1 MPANSRER
9 KSRLDKGGGGAGGAA
24 GTGAAAGAAAGGFIG
39 FSAFATSSVPTGQDT
54 SSSIARQPLSRAAGS
69 RPAVSTATAGG
80 GGPPPSP
87 VFTGSDVH
95 LHQLFR
101 RIGQKKD
108 ATTRVRALSDLAEY
122 AFSSSHSSS
131 SSPSTEQSSRS
142 TTSSSTTK
150 NGNAAASP
158 PVSRQ
163 DKVAALSHLIYLS
176 MTKLLWDNAPSV
188 RCQTMSTLGQ
198 ARQSVPKAWKTLV
211 LYGPP
216 SPCACSSVSS
226 KGKATASGG
235 GSSVMSILPTLPYS
249 TIASIVHGMRT
260 DPSSEVKAAASDLMS
275 SIRQECDVSSVQCS
289 VVNYS
294 LQVLALGNADAL
306 DGAVFGNIRS
316 CDDAG
321 AYAGGSGSVGKG
333 KKNKGRQQQQPQQR
347 QASGGVRSES
357 DREESEERY
366 ERTILTV
373 LGGLSL
379 LVKESPENEGN
390 NNSNKNKNNNSLVY
404 SYLIVKGVDDDKKDG
419 SEARVAAAAPLWR
432 HLTSSRSPFRRATY
446 SLLSHLSQ
454 HAPSLLHEGTD
465 GDDIDMEAPTCSPG
479 RSSGKTRQLPNLIPT
494 VITSEHDP
502 GNIPKMLDFVL
513 SYIASFRGVGD
524 NTDAAWDPAADGIDP
539 AKTVSALAKLFRRGC
554 HGSPAVG
561 WCPIA
566 LPLVASLPIPSGD
579 SNAMQMKVLAALW
592 EGKEYTGGGANEAA
606 VVTAVVETS
615 TFLLLRRLED
625 SGSRGTGNEEKMSSD
640 DAKEIAGYVFR
651 GLEYYL
657 TKSEDSRR
665 DAATSS
671 LKELCNALSRDL
683 QRLDVVSDDTD
694 GRKDCILFAVRVWFW
709 ADGGIR
715 RVMLDSIMS
724 HGDNGLVVERLGDVV
739 RLAADGK
746 NATKSSVG
754 RLPPIL
760 RDCVSEAGANIV
772 DPLST
777 TGSSEGSLLP
787 PKEAEIHLMLEV
799 LKFCGV
805 SFVLNSAGDDPA
817 QPTRDA
823 ESYIL
828 GAIVPWVVT
837 LFSSSALSSK
847 SAFSR
852 DAYIEILCVCL
863 ESIPSLDD
871 RRRIWASGLKDMVDA
886 HVDLN
891 FLTKAIVAIAKADDL
906 NIVRCEALDEFA
918 MQVGDAASMVFRN
931 GAVRESGGVL
941 DTMVDSDEFRSMR
954 LLLQTFVGLSPV
966 CSQVLIGEGVIQ
978 SWINVVCQQ
987 TEHDM
992 ILEDD
997 VGSNVLLDLLLA
1009 VASTKSSHL
1018 CYSNLLRLTSQSWK
1032 EGGQIWTSRC
1042 WKLLK
1047 AHKDRERLLK
1057 ELQDYA
1063 KAVLEQDL
1071 CMIDR
1076 HDEKSKPGKVDRMC
1090 LVWSNRCSRLFGLC
1104 GDASLVLAGL
1114 DNVQLWKSSYSSPLQ
1129 EYRSGNRLF
1138 ACLRYVLQSFDDP
1151 TERRKLLCG
1160 DMKSGDTATELTLHV
1175 LLSLVDAS
1183 PSLVPFINSTRH
1195 HQCFELFSLIGD
1207 APREYLVA
1215 MCRQAVNIIA
1225 NEMNVSIVSE
1235 LTDHRS
1241 AQVINRSV
1249 ALLDLLT
1256 AKLFGRRQ
1264 AIVDSR
1270 EAEISQHDVKEGD
1283 ILFYVANDGS
1293 EVQARVQ
1300 CRVAKIH
1307 RDDYPN
1313 LYFTIRIDGEDGK
1326 ATERQTVA
1334 GRLKKRAIAT
1344 PPDSTLTTGAK
1355 ESVEEGADMT
1365 ALIVNSIIKPYL
1377 SREKNEPAFVSEA
1390 AAECCSIAISRSGL
1404 GNKSGLGSLRFD
1416 VFQVVSS
1423 LESEVRDAL
1432 LNADSV
1438 EDASLSIRCLALA
1451 LGFGSCT
1458 EASPHNNSIL
1468 KLSSLDLID
1477 AIHGA
1482 IGRSGT
1488 ANDFYIAVLMF
1499 LSVAFSTETEGETFR
1514 KAMTILEA
1522 ASTEL
1527 INTEHGFVVLLR
1539 GFSTVQ
1545 KQAHSCIDYSS
1556 ADSVAERQ
1564 VMSTCIKGFAATPV
1578 DETTPTP
1585 IWLDLFTSLLNY
1597 ELTINEG
1604 GSDSL
1609 LSGARKWNE
1618 ALCDTLFS
1626 SSKRW
1631 CGYQLLMY
1639 IASEQREINPG
1650 GQLSEKSRRRV
1661 KRWKSELD
1669 SEEAQELQD
1678 DASGAAKWLP
1688 ECVMTVVEGW
1698 YEMSEEDRAAEDE
1711 EETLGKLL
1719 TWLVCLSFLDNAAAV
1734 DIRNRSALTAYLDKS
1749 SAVGEALMLAN
1760 RYANLSD
1767 KKMEWMDCLK
1777 RNDSDC
1783 SGGSS
1788 IVLSDVATLVVF
1800 RTIESVPTLAKKWW
1814 MDDCPRSIQPQV
1826 SDFVQKRVAP
1836 ETLRR
1841 ELSRINNVKN
1851 TFGDMNVSGSTVSRE
1866 VSATYVQDE
1875 CTLSV
1880 LIKVPASFPLRN
1892 AEVDCKKTLGIP
1904 EKRWRR
1910 WGLQITRML
1919 NHEDGSVLDA
1929 LLLWKQNV
1937 DKEFEGV
1944 EPCPVCYSVLCVK
1957 THTMPNL
1964 ECKTCENRFHSSC
1977 LMKWFQR

>member
-1 MPANSRER
+1 M
-9 KSRLDKGGGGAGGAA
+9 
-24 GTGAAAGAAAGGFIG
+24 
-39 FSAFATSSVPTGQDT
+39 
-54 SSSIARQPLSRAAGS
+54 
-69 RPAVSTATAGG
+69 
-80 GGPPPSP
+80 
-87 VFTGSDVH
+87 
-95 LHQLFR
+95 
-101 RIGQKKD
+101 
-108 ATTRVRALSDLAEY
+108 
-122 AFSSSHSSS
+122 
-131 SSPSTEQSSRS
+131 
-142 TTSSSTTK
+142 
-150 NGNAAASP
+150 
-158 PVSRQ
+158 
-163 DKVAALSHLIYLS
+163 
-176 MTKLLWDNAPSV
+176 
-188 RCQTMSTLGQ
+188 
-198 ARQSVPKAWKTLV
+198 
-211 LYGPP
+211 
-216 SPCACSSVSS
+216 
-226 KGKATASGG
+226 
-235 GSSVMSILPTLPYS
+235 
-249 TIASIVHGMRT
+249 
-260 DPSSEVKAAASDLMS
+260 
-275 SIRQECDVSSVQCS
+275 
-289 VVNYS
+289 
-294 LQVLALGNADAL
+294 
-306 DGAVFGNIRS
+306 
-316 CDDAG
+316 
-321 AYAGGSGSVGKG
+321 
-333 KKNKGRQQQQPQQR
+333 
-347 QASGGVRSES
+347 
-357 DREESEERY
+357 
-366 ERTILTV
+366 
-373 LGGLSL
+373 
-379 LVKESPENEGN
+379 
-390 NNSNKNKNNNSLVY
+390 
-404 SYLIVKGVDDDKKDG
+404 
-419 SEARVAAAAPLWR
+419 
-432 HLTSSRSPFRRATY
+432 
-446 SLLSHLSQ
+446 
-454 HAPSLLHEGTD
+454 
-465 GDDIDMEAPTCSPG
+465 
-479 RSSGKTRQLPNLIPT
+479 
-494 VITSEHDP
+494 
-502 GNIPKMLDFVL
+502 
-513 SYIASFRGVGD
+513 
-524 NTDAAWDPAADGIDP
+524 
-539 AKTVSALAKLFRRGC
+539 
-554 HGSPAVG
+554 
-561 WCPIA
+561 
-566 LPLVASLPIPSGD
+566 
-579 SNAMQMKVLAALW
+579 
-592 EGKEYTGGGANEAA
+592 
-606 VVTAVVETS
+606 
-615 TFLLLRRLED
+615 
-625 SGSRGTGNEEKMSSD
+625 
-640 DAKEIAGYVFR
+640 
-651 GLEYYL
+651 
-657 TKSEDSRR
+657 
-665 DAATSS
+665 
-671 LKELCNALSRDL
+671 
-683 QRLDVVSDDTD
+683 
-694 GRKDCILFAVRVWFW
+694 
-709 ADGGIR
+709 
-715 RVMLDSIMS
+715 MLDSIKN
-724 HGDNGLVVERLGDVV
+724 HGDNGLAVERLGDVV

-777 TGSSEGSLLP
+777 TGSSEGSLSP

-799 LKFCGV
+799 MKFCGV
-805 SFVLNSAGDDPA
+805 SFVLNSTGDDPA
-817 QPTRDA
+817 QPTRDV

-828 GAIVPWVVT
+828 GAIVPWIVT
-837 LFSSSALSSK
+837 LFSSSAVSSK
-847 SAFSR
+847 SALSR

-891 FLTKAIVAIAKADDL
+891 FLTEAIIAIAKAGDV

-918 MQVGDAASMVFRN
+918 TQVGDAASMVFRN
-931 GAVRESGGVL
+931 GAVRESGDVL
-941 DTMVDSDEFRSMR
+941 DTMVDADESRSMR

-978 SWINVVCQQ
+978 SWIDVVCQQ
-987 TEHDM
+987 SEHDL

-1009 VASTKSSHL
+1009 VASTENPHL
-1018 CYSNLLRLTSQSWK
+1018 CYSDLLRLASQSWK

-1057 ELQDYA
+1057 ELRDDA
-1063 KAVLEQDL
+1063 KGVLEQDL

-1076 HDEKSKPGKVDRMC
+1076 HDEESNAGKGDRIC

-1104 GDASLVLAGL
+1104 GDASLGLAGL
-1114 DNVQLWKSSYSSPLQ
+1114 DNVQLWKSSYSSPLR
-1129 EYRSGNRLF
+1129 EDKSGNRLF
-1138 ACLRYVLQSFDDP
+1138 TCLKYVLQSFDDP

-1160 DMKSGDTATELTLHV
+1160 DMKSGDTTTELTLHV

-1183 PSLVPFINSTRH
+1183 PSLVPFVNSTRH

-1215 MCRQAVNIIA
+1215 MCRQTVNIIA
-1225 NEMNVSIVSE
+1225 NEMKVSIASE
-1235 LTDHRS
+1235 LADHSS

-1249 ALLDLLT
+1249 AVLDLL
-1256 AKLFGRRQ
+1256 AGKLFGRRQ

-1270 EAEISQHDVKEGD
+1270 EAESDEISQQDVKEGD
-1283 ILFYVANDGS
+1283 ILFYVAKDGS
-1293 EVQARVQ
+1293 EVQSRVQ
-1300 CRVAKIH
+1300 CRVSKIH
-1307 RDDYPN
+1307 TDDYPN

-1344 PPDSTLTTGAK
+1344 SPDSTLTTGAK
-1355 ESVEEGADMT
+1355 ESDKEGTDMT
-1365 ALIVNSIIKPYL
+1365 ALIVNCIIKPYL

-1438 EDASLSIRCLALA
+1438 EDASLSLRCLALA
-1451 LGFGSCT
+1451 LGFGSFT
-1458 EASPHNNSIL
+1458 EASPHNISIL
-1468 KLSSLDLID
+1468 KLSSLDLIS

-1488 ANDFYIAVLMF
+1488 AKNLYIAVLMF
-1499 LSVAFSTETEGETFR
+1499 LSVAFSAETEGETFR
-1514 KAMTILEA
+1514 KAMTVLEV

-1527 INTEHGFVVLLR
+1527 INTEQGFVLILR
-1539 GFSTVQ
+1539 AFTTVQ
-1545 KQAHSCIDYSS
+1545 KKAHICIDYSS
-1556 ADSVAERQ
+1556 ADTVAERQ
-1564 VMSTCIKGFAATPV
+1564 VMSMCIKGFAATPV
-1578 DETTPTP
+1578 DETVPTP
-1585 IWLDLFTSLLNY
+1585 HWLDLFTSLLNY
-1597 ELTINEG
+1597 ELTINDG
-1604 GSDSL
+1604 GSNSL
-1609 LSGARKWNE
+1609 LSGARMWNE

-1631 CGYQLLMY
+1631 CAYQLLMY

-1650 GQLSEKSRRRV
+1650 GQLSEESRRRV

-1678 DASGAAKWLP
+1678 DATGAAKWLP
-1688 ECVMTVVEGW
+1688 ECVMTVVERW

-1711 EETLGKLL
+1711 EETLGNLL

-1749 SAVGEALMLAN
+1749 SAVGEALMFAN
-1760 RYANLSD
+1760 RYANLAD
-1767 KKMEWMDCLK
+1767 KKMTWMDCLK
-1777 RNDSDC
+1777 RNGGEC
-1783 SGGSS
+1783 SSGSS

-1814 MDDCPRSIQPQV
+1814 MDDCSRSIQPQM

-1836 ETLRR
+1836 ETLKR

-1880 LIKVPASFPLRN
+1880 LIKVPPSFPLRN